1 MTAGGDGLT
10 GSVVLVT
17 GGGRGIGRAL
27 VEGLAAGGASVGLC
41 ARDSAAVAEVERV
54 VTAAGGRAVG
64 VSGDVTN
71 AGDVQRIVSTVTD
84 RLGPLDTVVCNA
96 GVIDPDETDPW
107 AVDVDAW
114 WRVIEVNLLG
124 VQRVLAA
131 VVPGMVERGGG
142 RIIEMTSGMAV
153 RDVPNYSAYSTSK
166 TALLRLSG
174 AYAAAGA
181 DAGLSVFDIA
191 PGVVRTE
198 MTRSM
203 PVMSDR
209 TDWTRPEAV
218 VALVAAAAAGDLDHL
233 SGRFLR
239 AGVDDPDALRGP
251 LAARFA
257 DDPEARRLALRP
269 YSADDPLG

>member
-1 MTAGGDGLT
+1 MSAAAGRLA

-27 VEGLAAGGASVGLC
+27 VEGLAADGASVGLC
-41 ARDSAAVAEVERV
+41 ARDSAAVADVERV
-54 VTAAGGRAVG
+54 VTDAGGRAVG
-64 VSGDVTN
+64 ASGDVTD
-71 AGDVQRIVSTVTD
+71 ADDVHRIVSTVTE
-84 RLGPLDTVVCNA
+84 RLGPIDTVVCNA
-96 GVIDPDETDPW
+96 GVIDPQETDPW

-114 WRVIEVNLLG
+114 WRVVEVNLLG

-131 VVPGMVERGGG
+131 VVPGMVERGHG
-142 RIIEMTSGMAV
+142 RIVEMTSGMAV
-153 RDVPNYSAYSTSK
+153 RDVPDYSAYSTSK

-181 DAGLSVFDIA
+181 DAGLRVFDIA
-191 PGVVRTE
+191 PGVVRTD

-203 PVMSDR
+203 AVMSDR
-209 TDWTRPEAV
+209 TEWTPPEAV

-251 LAARFA
+251 LATRFA
-257 DDPEARRLALRP
+257 DDPAARRLALRP
-269 YSADDPLG
+269 YAADDPLS